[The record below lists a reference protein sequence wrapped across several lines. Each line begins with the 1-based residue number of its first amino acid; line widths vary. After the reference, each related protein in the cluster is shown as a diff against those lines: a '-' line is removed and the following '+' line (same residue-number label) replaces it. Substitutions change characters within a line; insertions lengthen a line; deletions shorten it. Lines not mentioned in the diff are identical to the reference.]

1 MAASVLRRR
10 DAGKD
15 KIAFVDIG
23 SPNYDPRQ
31 NAGVSY
37 EQVVLQALVV
47 CRNTGRQHMPQML
60 GMQAMGNI
68 HAILPDDKVVT
79 NVEVFKRLYEQVG
92 LGWVY
97 SFANIG
103 PLKAAAEK

>member
-15 KIAFVDIG
+15 NIAFVDIG
-23 SPNYDPRQ
+23 SPDYDPRQ

-37 EQVVLQALVV
+37 EQALLRTLPVW
-47 CRNTGRQHMPQML
+47 REKKQHSPQMPCL
-60 GMQAMGNI
+60 QAMGNI
-68 HAILPDDKVVT
+68 HAILPDGKVVT